1 MRRKRFLAT
10 TLAAIGVMVGAG
22 CGQPCYPDALDV
34 TFEQVDLIRNSDTLE
49 PQEMRDALAEYGL
62 DPVTINGLLR
72 EIRLANQFGA
82 EYSPP
87 LRCAYDKVTGNQ
99 LSSMTPDEVQ
109 YYGDAT
115 DQVTLEDAE
124 AQAIV
129 DLFQDLFPEDSA
141 DWQTELEEFL
151 DDPASELPDG
161 IDELNLR
168 SVFVDTSTDY
178 VRDKL

>member
-1 MRRKRFLAT
+1 V
-10 TLAAIGVMVGAG
+10 TL
-22 CGQPCYPDALDV
+22 
-34 TFEQVDLIRNSDTLE
+34 EQVNLIRDSDTLT
-49 PQEMRDALAEYGL
+49 PQEQRDALAEYGL
-62 DPVTINGLLR
+62 DPVTINGLLSS
-72 EIRLANQFGA
+72 IRLANQFGGDL
-82 EYSPP
+82 SS
-87 LRCAYDKVTGNQ
+87 AYDKVVNDQ

-115 DQVTLEDAE
+115 DEATLEDAE

-129 DLFQDLFPEDSA
+129 DLFQDLFPEDTA

-151 DDPASELPDG
+151 DDPANELPAG

-168 SVFVDTSTDY
+168 SIFVDTSTDY